1 MQFREMQG
9 YSRSREDFR
18 ERLVEK
24 YVKSPVY
31 TVSKK
36 IMKEALYIEWDNCP
50 KCMMMK
56 PHVKK
61 RSDENWYEFQ
71 PFIFSDVAVETFKI
85 DSVPMLVL
93 RVDGIVEQILNEE
106 WIVNLISWKK
116 DVEQ

>member
-1 MQFREMQG
+1 MKG

-18 ERLVEK
+18 ERLIEK

-36 IMKEALYIEWDNCP
+36 IMNEAIYIEWDNCS

-61 RSDENWYEFQ
+61 RAEENWYDFQ
-71 PFIFSDVAVETFKI
+71 NFLFSDIAVETFKI
-85 DSVPMLVL
+85 ESVPILVL
-93 RVDGIVEQILNEE
+93 RKDGEVIETLNEE
-106 WIVNLISWKK
+106 WIVDLISWKSVL
-116 DVEQ
+116 DPNIQ